1 MYRRALDSL
10 EVARCAADALVVLSD
25 PYPRSVASYYW
36 HMAQPWL
43 SAVAGQL
50 TSCGEQE
57 IRQAAAD
64 LQSDPAS
71 AFAYWSLCRLVDS
84 ALRNNAERVA
94 GLADAAHEASNRSR
108 LGYHLGLKYPP
119 AAAGISAEAQSA
131 QRTASSH
138 LLAGTDGVDV
148 QIVIPFQDRAGT
160 GIRTRNL
167 MACLHSLRDQS
178 MARSRYRITVVE
190 SDTVPQREATI
201 SDLTDEYLFAEKHGL
216 FNKCWTVN
224 VGAVHTSDR
233 AGILCV
239 LDADALV
246 DRDFL
251 SRNFARFSY
260 PGSGAFLPFRDVLY
274 ADAATSA
281 WLIGQRYRGDISRA
295 DLDCLRG
302 FLVRR
307 SPGMCAWMRR
317 DVFELING
325 LDERYEGWG
334 GEDLDLVLRLHQAAP
349 LHFFDD
355 PMIHMHHPVSPDI
368 TDENGAN
375 RNARI
380 PLLSWPRDEPIGQ
393 IGKFRKQDAGR

>member
-1 MYRRALDSL
+1 VYRRALDSL
-10 EVARCAADALVVLSD
+10 GVARCAADALVVLSD

-36 HMAQPWL
+36 HMARPWL

-50 TSCGEQE
+50 ASCGEPD

-64 LQSDPAS
+64 LQGDPAS
-71 AFAYWSLCRLVDS
+71 TGAYWSLCRLLDS
-84 ALRNNAERVA
+84 ALRNEPEHVA
-94 GLADAAHEASNRSR
+94 GVSDAAHEASNRSR
-108 LGYHLGLKYPP
+108 LGYHLGPKYPP
-119 AAAGISAEAQSA
+119 AAGEISAAAEAQPA
-131 QRTASSH
+131 AACRPP
-138 LLAGTDGVDV
+138 AGTDSVDV
-148 QIVIPFQDRAGT
+148 QVVIPFQDRTGT
-160 GIRTRNL
+160 GVRTRNL
-167 MACLHSLRDQS
+167 MACLRSLRDQS
-178 MARSRYRITVVE
+178 MTRSRYRVTVVE
-190 SDTVPQREATI
+190 SDTVPRRETTI
-201 SDLTDEYLFAEKHGL
+201 SELADEYLFAEKNGL

-224 VGAVHTSDR
+224 VGAVHSPGR

-260 PGSGAFLPFRDVLY
+260 PGTGAFLPFRDVLY
-274 ADAATSA
+274 ADAAASA
-281 WLIGQRYRGDISRA
+281 WLIRQRYRGDISRA

-307 SPGMCAWMRR
+307 SPGMCAWMRW
-317 DVFELING
+317 DVFELVNG

-334 GEDLDLVLRLHQAAP
+334 GEDLDLVLRLHRAAP

-355 PMIHMHHPVSPDI
+355 PMIHMHHPVSPEI

-375 RNARI
+375 RNAGI

-393 IGKFRKQDAGR
+393 IGKFRAPDAGT